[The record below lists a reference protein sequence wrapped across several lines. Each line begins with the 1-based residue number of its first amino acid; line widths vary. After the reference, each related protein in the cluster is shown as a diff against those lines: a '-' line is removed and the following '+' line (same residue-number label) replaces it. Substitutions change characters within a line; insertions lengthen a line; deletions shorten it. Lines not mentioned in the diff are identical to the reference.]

1 MMIML
6 NLLLNILLTQH
17 TALFRWSSQN
27 FTTIWMTQGILYT
40 AYILSNAIFEILQR
54 RRTTP

>member
-1 MMIML
+1 MLIML

-17 TALFRWSSQN
+17 TVLFRWSSQN
-27 FTTIWMTQGILYT
+27 IITIWMTQGILYT
-40 AYILSNAIFEILQR
+40 AYILPNAIFEILQR

>member
-17 TALFRWSSQN
+17 TVLSWSSQN
-27 FTTIWMTQGILYT
+27 FITIWMTQGILYT
-40 AYILSNAIFEILQR
+40 AYILPNAIFEILQR

>member
-27 FTTIWMTQGILYT
+27 FITIWTTQGILYT
-40 AYILSNAIFEILQR
+40 AYILPNAIFEILQR